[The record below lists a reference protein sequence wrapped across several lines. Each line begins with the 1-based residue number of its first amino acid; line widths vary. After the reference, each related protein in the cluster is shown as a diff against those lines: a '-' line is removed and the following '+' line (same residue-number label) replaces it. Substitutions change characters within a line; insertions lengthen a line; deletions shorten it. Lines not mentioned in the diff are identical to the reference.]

1 MNYNNPVVQVGESPI
16 AEAFLGNHAAAFAT
30 IETTPSIIEYNSPMK
45 GQEQQTNQIVS
56 QQGQEVQMKK
66 GKLTK
71 KQKQLKMIARNENLD
86 LKIAREKKMAMKIAR
101 QQMKAKKQAAKINAT

>member
-1 MNYNNPVVQVGESPI
+1 MNNNNPVVQAGESPI
-16 AEAFLGNHAAAFAT
+16 AEAFLGSHAAAFAT

-56 QQGQEVQMKK
+56 QEGQIQTKK

-71 KQKQLKMIARNENLD
+71 KQKQLKIIARNENLD

-101 QQMKAKKQAAKINAT
+101 QQMKAKKQAAKQNAT

>member
-1 MNYNNPVVQVGESPI
+1 MNNNNPVVQAGESPI
-16 AEAFLGNHAAAFAT
+16 AEAFLGSHAAAFAT

-45 GQEQQTNQIVS
+45 GQEQQTTNQIVS
-56 QQGQEVQMKK
+56 QEGQVQTKK

-71 KQKQLKMIARNENLD
+71 KQKQLKMIARNENLN

-101 QQMKAKKQAAKINAT
+101 QQLKAKKQAAKKNAT

>member
-30 IETTPSIIEYNSPMK
+30 IETTPSIVEYNSPMK

-56 QQGQEVQMKK
+56 QEGQVQTKK

-71 KQKQLKMIARNENLD
+71 NQKQLKKIARNENLD